1 MSVTFR
7 AARPDEAETLTR
19 LALRSK
25 KHWGYGDAF
34 MEAARADMQI
44 SADLIARAVA
54 VVAERGGGLLGF
66 YVLSVEPEGPTL
78 RDLWVEPAAIG
89 TGVGALLWEHMLGA
103 ARSEGFRTVRLVSD
117 PNAAGFYRRMGA
129 RAAGEAASC
138 VMPGRMLPVF
148 EIEVI
153 AGG

>member
-1 MSVTFR
+1 MSVVLR
-7 AARPDEAETLTR
+7 PARPGESDALTQ

-25 KHWGYGDAF
+25 RHWGYGDAF
-34 MEAARADMQI
+34 MEAARVDMQV

-54 VVAERGGGLLGF
+54 IVAERGAELLGF

-89 TGVGALLWEHMLGA
+89 TGIGALLWKHMLAA
-103 ARSEGFRTVRLVSD
+103 ARSEGFRTVRIVSD

-129 RAAGEAASC
+129 RAAGEVASC
-138 VMPGRMLPVF
+138 VIPGRMLPAF
-148 EIEVI
+148 EIQVY
-153 AGG
+153 

>member
-66 YVLSVEPEGPTL
+66 YVLSVEPEGP
-78 RDLWVEPAAIG
+78 WV
-89 TGVGALLWEHMLGA
+89 ALQ
-103 ARSEGFRTVRLVSD
+103 
-117 PNAAGFYRRMGA
+117 
-129 RAAGEAASC
+129 
-138 VMPGRMLPVF
+138 
-148 EIEVI
+148 
-153 AGG
+153 